1 MVHMIEKS
9 LSFLLSDLEYSM
21 LNTMRLLVCKSSIFD
36 DQVEKVEALVVDEA
50 SNLGLSSYD
59 QIGDKYMSPVVDKAL
74 Q

>member
-1 MVHMIEKS
+1 MVQLIEKS
-9 LSFLLSDLEYSM
+9 LSILLSDQEYSL

-50 SNLGLSSYD
+50 QNFGLNSYD